1 MVLRMYE
8 CRGAACAA
16 RLRTGFEAATASV
29 CDLMERVTAPL
40 AIDDDGIAL
49 EFAPFE
55 IKTVIL
61 TPLARA

>member
-1 MVLRMYE
+1 
-8 CRGAACAA
+8 
-16 RLRTGFEAATASV
+16 
-29 CDLMERVTAPL
+29 MERVTAPL